1 METTLATLGAIAL
14 LAAIVG
20 GGFSA
25 AGATVPVINSLGRQ
39 FLLGTAG
46 LGLLFVA
53 FTLSEG
59 FSNGPGSDP
68 VSSVTTSSDALN
80 GRTPA
85 PTNPGTTDSPQDS
98 TGCVIEVTHF
108 AADIKAEPD
117 HSSQTLSGV
126 PEGTYTPID
135 STVADWAG
143 RPEQWFQIEVEG
155 RVGWI
160 VDEPILLSKS
170 ADCP

>member
-25 AGATVPVINSLGRQ
+25 AGASVPVIDSLGRQ
-39 FLLGTAG
+39 LLLGTAG

-53 FTLSEG
+53 FTVSGG
-59 FSNGPGSDP
+59 FSNGSTSDG
-68 VSSVTTSSDALN
+68 VSPVTTSRDTGDGGTS
-80 GRTPA
+80 A
-85 PTNPGTTDSPQDS
+85 PTIPETTNAPEDS

-108 AADIKAEPD
+108 AAEIKAEPD
-117 HSSQTLSGV
+117 HASQTLSGV

-135 STVADWAG
+135 TTVAEWAG
-143 RPEQWFQIEVEG
+143 RPEQWFQIDVEG
-155 RVGWI
+155 RIGWI